1 MEKACKNYMEARRG
15 GETDQQNAITHKGGV
30 TRSNFSRNGVALK
43 VDETCCTSQLSQ
55 NSSFCAKSFWNHFKN
70 SQRVAE
76 LNIARKSEAVACYT
90 ALNF

>member
-43 VDETCCTSQLSQ
+43 VDETCCNFL
-55 NSSFCAKSFWNHFKN
+55 KIRHF
-70 SQRVAE
+70 
-76 LNIARKSEAVACYT
+76 
-90 ALNF
+90 ALKVFETISKTRNALPS